1 MPAKKNIGIPPE
13 HLFLPFQDGIRGT
26 GRFSVTLKASPLLAR
41 MMETHELDAAFLSP
55 MDYARGASEYLIV
68 PGAAVASRR
77 GNSAVAIHF
86 RKGTRDVRTLAVPA
100 VSMSDIVLAR
110 VLLAEKFNLTP
121 AIVPVAGT
129 LDDMLKQ
136 ADAALLSGDEAL
148 RTGENRPDALD
159 LVEEWVTT
167 TDLPYVHGFCVG
179 REDALEKD
187 EWTVL
192 GSSAAAMN
200 GASVSSLV
208 EEASSDPEKFSYDL
222 DDDVRDGIREFLQ
235 YAYYHGILPD
245 VPDLH
250 FYGEKGGTP
259 GDPELN

>member
-1 MPAKKNIGIPPE
+1 MPVIKTIGIPPE
-13 HLFLPFQDGIRGT
+13 HLYRPFVEGIRGS
-26 GRFSVTLKASPLLAR
+26 GRFSVTLKESPLLAR
-41 MMETHELDAAFLSP
+41 MLETRGLDAGFVSP

-68 PGAAVASRR
+68 PGAAVASRQ
-77 GNSAVAIHF
+77 GNNAVVIHF
-86 RKGTRDVRTLAVPA
+86 RKGSRDIRSLAVPA
-100 VSMSDIVLAR
+100 VSTSDIVLAKIM
-110 VLLAEKFNLTP
+110 LAEKFNLAPT
-121 AIVPVAGT
+121 IVPVAGT

-148 RTGENRPDALD
+148 RTGENRPEALD

-187 EWTVL
+187 EWAVL
-192 GSSAAAMN
+192 GSSAAAIN

-208 EEASSDPEKFSYDL
+208 EETSGDPERFSYDL

-250 FYGEKGGTP
+250 FYGEEGATP